1 MKGLYKVIADQE
13 GELHDLKGDITDLEA
28 NFSLMVQSRDALI
41 EDQARKILRLNRC
54 NTEIQRLDAKNEELQ
69 RDNDHQAYI
78 IKGGLAE
85 ITKLR
90 PEIMKLRTGEKFL
103 GAQITDLLDQNDAL
117 RKRIMQDDSKISDL
131 ARQVNTQIKEHH
143 CYVTENKIKEQFAI
157 KNQLGELVKFVT
169 PLMTCLEEIVFA
181 YEHLP
186 ASIFQ
191 TKVIE
196 ALKKERT
203 A

>member
-1 MKGLYKVIADQE
+1 
-13 GELHDLKGDITDLEA
+13 
-28 NFSLMVQSRDALI
+28 MVQSRDALI

-69 RDNDHQAYI
+69 RDNDHQ

-169 PLMTCLEEIVFA
+169 PLMTCLEQIVRTSTS
-181 YEHLP
+181 EHFP
-186 ASIFQ
+186 NQ
-191 TKVIE
+191 GD
-196 ALKKERT
+196 
-203 A
+203 